1 MIVGFS
7 EACVIVPMAVE
18 DMCVFSWGYLLGFLL
33 DSLLPGEQTV

>member
-18 DMCVFSWGYLLGFLL
+18 DMCVCVLLGVLVEI
-33 DSLLPGEQTV
+33 P